1 MTYFNPSDYSNRQK
15 IKNEYRFT
23 DAKQMSSFVSKLSH
37 NPGVMGVDMKTRDVI
52 EVTCRSE
59 QIMDGINNLFN
70 ESYQPLEE
78 NELARQAKMRKFRQ
92 QQDEPRQAK
101 QREIARMR
109 DAESRR
115 RGEEAKKK
123 EKERLRKKQ
132 AAERERLDDSVE
144 SELKEKKKKKGKH
157 DCATHVEHAE
167 FGEGRTV
174 NTMHAAPDENG
185 DIAWYDV
192 MFEHGIEK
200 GVASED
206 LNILISE
213 VHEDHDHHHEG
224 EEIDEM
230 KDEKDFKP
238 HMMYDPKTGKGF
250 KAEKYEDHL
259 EMKKKGF
266 VHDKPKEVKEYG
278 KARTANAPLVKT
290 GQGDYEKTIRPS
302 DVLKKMKKKKKR

>member
-1 MTYFNPSDYSNRQK
+1 MTYFNPSDYSNTKK
-15 IKNEYRFT
+15 IKNEYHFN

-37 NPGVMGVDMKTRDVI
+37 NPGVMGVDMKTRNVI

-70 ESYQPLEE
+70 ESYQPAVEQ
-78 NELARQAKMRKFRQ
+78 NELAPQAKIMKKVVKKKVKP
-92 QQDEPRQAK
+92 DEMDA
-101 QREIARMR
+101 
-109 DAESRR
+109 DAEI
-115 RGEEAKKK
+115 EE
-123 EKERLRKKQ
+123 
-132 AAERERLDDSVE
+132 
-144 SELKEKKKKKGKH
+144 KKKKGKH
-157 DCATHVEHAE
+157 SCATKVEHVE

-174 NTMHAAPDENG
+174 NSMHAAPDENG

-206 LNILISE
+206 LNILLSE
-213 VHEDHDHHHEG
+213 VHEDHDHHGEG
-224 EEIDEM
+224 DEIDEE
-230 KDEKDFKP
+230 KDGEDFKP

-250 KAEKYEDHL
+250 MAKRYEDHL

-266 VHDKPKEVKEYG
+266 SHDKPKEVKEYG